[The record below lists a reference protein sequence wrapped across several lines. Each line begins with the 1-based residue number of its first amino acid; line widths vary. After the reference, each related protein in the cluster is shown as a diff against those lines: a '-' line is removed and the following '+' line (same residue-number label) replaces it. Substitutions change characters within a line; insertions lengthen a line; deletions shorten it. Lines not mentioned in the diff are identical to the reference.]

1 MSGVVLYDDARA
13 RRFEPFALTRP
24 LAELRSGALLIRERW
39 TRALG
44 CDAAGFVGAPHL
56 DEFDEPGVPGAL
68 ATMPRGTVL
77 ANARFSP
84 ALSTAPHDA
93 TRWLAGGRVAAVRLP
108 RDVAVGE
115 LDGGRVP
122 LEALVP
128 RDGKDAPIDGVWI
141 DEVWELIAHL
151 HDMLAADIPI
161 LGAELRRVG
170 RDEAI
175 IIGPHPVLAAEG
187 ATIEPHA
194 CFDVTDGPVVVE
206 TGATVQAFTRV
217 VGPCFIGEHS
227 LVTTDRISG
236 SSIGPYTKVHGEIS
250 ASIVLGYANKGHG
263 GFVGHSY
270 LGRWANLGAE
280 TVTSNLKNTYGNVS
294 LWTPDGMR
302 DTGMQFLGTLFG
314 DHAKTGIDL
323 ALNTGTVI
331 GAGANVVGRMPPK
344 VVPPF
349 AWGEAGSFETY
360 RVDKFV
366 DVVARVMA
374 RRSVALSERGRKQ
387 LAASHAARWSA

>member
-24 LAELRSGALLIRERW
+24 VAELRAGALLVRERW

-44 CDAAGFVGAPHL
+44 CESLGFVGASQL
-56 DEFDEPGVPGAL
+56 ADFDESGVPGAL
-68 ATMPRGTVL
+68 RTIPRGAIL

-84 ALSTAPHDA
+84 TLAAAQREA
-93 TRWLAGGRVAAVRLP
+93 TRWVSDGRVAAVRLT
-108 RDVAVGE
+108 RDVDVEE
-115 LDGGRVP
+115 LDEGRVA
-122 LEALVP
+122 LEGLQHGEGAIAAL
-128 RDGKDAPIDGVWI
+128 DGVWI
-141 DEVWELIAHL
+141 DEVWQLIEHL
-151 HDMLAADIPI
+151 RPMLGRDIPV
-161 LGAELRRVG
+161 LGADLRTVG

-175 IIGPHPVLAAEG
+175 IIGSHPVLAAEG
-187 ATIEPHA
+187 AVIEPYA
-194 CFDVTDGPVVVE
+194 CFDVSDGPVLVE

-227 LVTTDRISG
+227 LVTTDRVSG
-236 SSIGPYTKVHGEIS
+236 CSIGPYTKVHGEMS
-250 ASIVLGYANKGHG
+250 ASVVLGYANKGHS

-280 TVTSNLKNTYGNVS
+280 TVTSNLKNTYGNVT
-294 LWTPDGMR
+294 LWTPEGMR

-314 DHAKTGIDL
+314 DHAKTGINL
-323 ALNTGTVI
+323 ALSTGTVV

-374 RRSVALSERGRKQ
+374 RRSVALSERARKQ